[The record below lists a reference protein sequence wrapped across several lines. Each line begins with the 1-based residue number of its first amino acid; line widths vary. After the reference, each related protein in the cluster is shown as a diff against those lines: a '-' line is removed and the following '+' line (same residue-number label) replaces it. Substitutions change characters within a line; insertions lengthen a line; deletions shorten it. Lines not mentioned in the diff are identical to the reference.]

1 LNFGTF
7 SGLRLR
13 ASAMGPLVGLD
24 LGGFLLERRSG
35 GDFIAADMPTTPNG
49 TDGGFPFLARPFFDV
64 NANRENAYFISVPT
78 FTSGSTRVSEQVAI
92 FGYDVNATVRLACWD
107 NVEIIGFIGH
117 RFLGL
122 NENLDFNDR
131 IVSLADQP
139 AEVAIFYA
147 GQPVFRNGVVS
158 ITDSFHTSNRFYGGQ
173 LGSQTRVTLS
183 DLLSLSFRG
192 SVALGVNQQL
202 AEVQGVT
209 SLKPAPTDP
218 DQTPRST
225 VGGIYA
231 QPTNIGSYFRS
242 VFSYASEGEVN
253 LEYAIT
259 PNLTARAG
267 YSILYWTNVV
277 RPGNLIDRR
286 VDRRGVPSD
295 PSYVATPVPPVE
307 VPVFAFKNSD
317 IWVQGLTFGL
327 ELHY

>member
-1 LNFGTF
+1 
-7 SGLRLR
+7 
-13 ASAMGPLVGLD
+13 M
-24 LGGFLLERRSG
+24 
-35 GDFIAADMPTTPNG
+35 
-49 TDGGFPFLARPFFDV
+49 
-64 NANRENAYFISVPT
+64 
-78 FTSGSTRVSEQVAI
+78 
-92 FGYDVNATVRLACWD
+92 
-107 NVEIIGFIGH
+107 
-117 RFLGL
+117 
-122 NENLDFNDR
+122 NENLSFNDR

-147 GQPVFRNGVVS
+147 GQPVFRDGVVS

-173 LGSQTRVTLS
+173 LGSQARVTLN

-225 VGGIYA
+225 AGGIYA
-231 QPTNIGSYFRS
+231 QPTNIGRYFRS
-242 VFSYASEGEVN
+242 EFSYASEGEVN

-286 VDRRGVPSD
+286 LDRRGVPSD
-295 PSYVATPVPPVE
+295 PTYVAAPVPPVE